1 MRKFLILLIRA
12 YQYLIS
18 PMLGPHCRFHPT
30 CSCYAHT
37 AIERHGVIHGGW
49 LALRRLS
56 KCHPWHP
63 GGEDPVPEKPG
74 NKLPVGGLKIKN
86 STTEAK

>member
-1 MRKFLILLIRA
+1 MRKLLQLMIRG

-18 PMLGPHCRFHPT
+18 PLLGPHCRFYPT

-37 AIERHGVIHGGW
+37 ALERHGVIRGGW
-49 LALRRLS
+49 LALRRIS

-63 GGEDPVPEKPG
+63 GGEDPVPEKEQQYSVTAD
-74 NKLPVGGLKIKN
+74 KTN
-86 STTEAK
+86 STTTVTQK